1 MGQEASLPMDGRVD
15 EELEE
20 QARAPPSTVN
30 PAPVPGPQHQH
41 SGKGRKLINGIIK
54 RNQHNGRAADHNSN
68 INNHHTHD
76 LESYEQREAAR
87 AAAAGGNLYLRDPT
101 SSEEFAL
108 QKMPSTEP
116 VGTTF
121 FQPTIRADE
130 IAKAEE
136 ARKPPALEAV
146 AAALGRAPPPHPHH
160 ETHPPIPS
168 AASGGSSKKGL
179 FQSSGRSARGMI
191 STMRN
196 LSIGGALRKQKDV
209 QDWEKQWDEDEDD
222 DEDESDEEDEHHQL
236 QQQPPLHSL
245 KTTAAAAP
253 PAVMTGSSLQ
263 RASEPTDLLSG
274 PPPVTASYASSSAGV
289 SSSSL
294 MAAET
299 TTMQQQAAGPDW
311 DTEGIPQAPREAAG
325 RKPDVQMFL
334 PMLRVLGKGSFGKVR
349 LVNGWC
355 VRMGWCWND
364 TMRCGDTFFVLFF
377 RLNVIILP
385 FIAYNWIL
393 LGQHRIGICIAGGP
407 RTKARRKRTR
417 TTLRHENPQKDAP
430 GQAATN

>member
-30 PAPVPGPQHQH
+30 PAPVPAPQH

-54 RNQHNGRAADHNSN
+54 RNQHNGRAADQNSN
-68 INNHHTHD
+68 SNNHHTHD

-87 AAAAGGNLYLRDPT
+87 AAAAGGNLYLRDQT

-108 QKMPSTEP
+108 QKMPNTEP
-116 VGTTF
+116 AGTTF

-146 AAALGRAPPPHPHH
+146 AAALGRAPPHPHH
-160 ETHPPIPS
+160 EHPPIPS
-168 AASGGSSKKGL
+168 AASGSNKKGL
-179 FQSSGRSARGMI
+179 FQSSGRGARGMI
-191 STMRN
+191 SSMRN

-245 KTTAAAAP
+245 KATAAAAP
-253 PAVMTGSSLQ
+253 PTVMTGSSLQ

-274 PPPVTASYASSSAGV
+274 PPVTASYASSGL

-294 MAAET
+294 MAAT
-299 TTMQQQAAGPDW
+299 TTVQQQAAGPDW
-311 DTEGIPQAPREAAG
+311 DTEGIPQAPREATG

-349 LVNGWC
+349 LLIACWLVGWLVHSNG
-355 VRMGWCWND
+355 V
-364 TMRCGDTFFVLFF
+364 VL
-377 RLNVIILP
+377 
-385 FIAYNWIL
+385 
-393 LGQHRIGICIAGGP
+393 C
-407 RTKARRKRTR
+407 
-417 TTLRHENPQKDAP
+417 DAV
-430 GQAATN
+430 THFLFCFSV